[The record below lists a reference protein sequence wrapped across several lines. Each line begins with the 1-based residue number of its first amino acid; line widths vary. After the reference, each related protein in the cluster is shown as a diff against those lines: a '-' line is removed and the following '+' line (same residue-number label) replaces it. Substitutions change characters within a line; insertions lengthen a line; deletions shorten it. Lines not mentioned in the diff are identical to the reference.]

1 MHFALCKVLKQSAIL
16 DLKRER
22 QLRETIGLLRN
33 SKKNKHILNQ
43 NYLAKKNG
51 ETEPIKWKEMKAN
64 IKETSDKVLG
74 KHKFE
79 PTKSCHR
86 S

>member
-1 MHFALCKVLKQSAIL
+1 M
-16 DLKRER
+16 
-22 QLRETIGLLRN
+22 
-33 SKKNKHILNQ
+33 
-43 NYLAKKNG
+43 KNG
-51 ETEPIKWKEMKAN
+51 KTEPITWKEMKAN

>member
-1 MHFALCKVLKQSAIL
+1 M
-16 DLKRER
+16 
-22 QLRETIGLLRN
+22 
-33 SKKNKHILNQ
+33 
-43 NYLAKKNG
+43 KNG
-51 ETEPIKWKEMKAN
+51 ETEPITWKEMKAN

-86 S
+86 SKGIFFFFFFSWD